1 MRAPKDESQN
11 DPPEIIVKINGSRD
25 YQEYLKR
32 HKLKLEG
39 EKSNSNKHKRIHN
52 QTKKSTWHCIQIEKC
67 ATHEREE
74 TNQNP
79 GSGAQHRI

>member
-52 QTKKSTWHCIQIEKC
+52 QTKKST
-67 ATHEREE
+67 
-74 TNQNP
+74 
-79 GSGAQHRI
+79 